1 MSYPVLTGFHAM
13 LVPAEGL
20 EPSAFRSVGERSIQL
35 SYAGNMVAEPGFE
48 PGSPAYEAGGV
59 PGLPYPA
66 IETKCARWE
75 LNPQPIGYQPIA
87 PTVVLLAHI
96 EVETTL
102 SSRPFGFPLTRH
114 PQVTRHLPKCPRL
127 RG

>member
-1 MSYPVLTGFHAM
+1 
-13 LVPAEGL
+13 
-20 EPSAFRSVGERSIQL
+20 
-35 SYAGNMVAEPGFE
+35 MVAEPGFE

-102 SSRPFGFPLTRH
+102 SSRPFNPSPPGDPTSAKASSSQEIKPSQARTSPSNASTTFA
-114 PQVTRHLPKCPRL
+114 RL
-127 RG
+127 DW